1 MAACKHRD
9 FLQATRFLFTGF
21 VLLQVPKGSQVPAHS
36 TISCEVAGSCQST
49 FHKFLRGRRF
59 LSVHIPQVPARSQV
73 LVRAQSPVH
82 AKLHRFLRILRFL
95 RCRALW
101 VTSVPG
107 RQRVN
112 ILSDRDDIAPAPVTI
127 SKPDLAIPKITATY
141 IFLRVQTVRVDQG
154 LIDPNDIPSP
164 ASADNAWHQWQVRR
178 AGQQN
183 RGN

>member
-1 MAACKHRD
+1 MTDPFVRAMPYGIAHTHTMVVVL
-9 FLQATRFLFTGF
+9 FLQYHTMIPLTPASSDHDTIPAPR
-21 VLLQVPKGSQVPAHS
+21 LLHVSPAGNGSLQAPGLPAGNE
-36 TISCEVAGSCQST
+36 ISFYGICAVAGSYGVTGSCT

-127 SKPDLAIPKITATY
+127 SKPDLAIPNITATY
-141 IFLRVQTVRVDQG
+141 IL
-154 LIDPNDIPSP
+154 
-164 ASADNAWHQWQVRR
+164 
-178 AGQQN
+178 
-183 RGN
+183 

>member
-21 VLLQVPKGSQVPAHS
+21 VLLQVPMGSHVPAHS
-36 TISCEVAGSCQST
+36 TSSCDVAGSGQST

-73 LVRAQSPVH
+73 LVRTVTS
-82 AKLHRFLRILRFL
+82 RFLRILRFL

-112 ILSDRDDIAPAPVTI
+112 ISSDRDDIAPAPGTI
-127 SKPDLAIPKITATY
+127 SKPDLAIPKISATY
-141 IFLRVQTVRVDQG
+141 LFLRVHTVRVDQG